1 MSTVVNIPSQDD
13 KNVAILM
20 HIGGIFFNFIPSLIV
35 YIFLSDKSK
44 WLKEE
49 AKDAL
54 NFEISFLIYFF
65 VASALMVILIGFL
78 ILPILVIFNWV
89 CSILAIMA
97 LNGGKKYNFPFTI
110 SFLK

>member
-1 MSTVVNIPSQDD
+1 MPTITNIPSQDD
-13 KNVAILM
+13 KNLAIIM

-35 YIFLSDKSK
+35 YAALSDKSK

-49 AKDAL
+49 SKEAL

-65 VASALMVILIGFL
+65 VASALTIVLIGFL

-89 CSILAIMA
+89 CSVLAILS

-110 SFLK
+110 RFLK